1 MIDRTLIRD
10 WREMVIPLALTI
22 VVISGAILFA
32 FG

>member
-1 MIDRTLIRD
+1 MMDRTLRWD

-22 VVISGAILFA
+22 VVISGAILFI